1 MGRLTLSGASIVAS
15 AMHAPLG
22 RMTPFIAELL
32 STLAR
37 GSAAHTAELEFKPEA
52 SGSALEYKLRRY
64 VGFRVYH
71 YINWYLST
79 VHDAR
84 HHVGIVRERRPIV
97 SAADT
102 LHLKRMYI
110 FYPPHTYPA
119 PLDVPGAPSAPPGV
133 AASGAMTMNPGT

>member
-1 MGRLTLSGASIVAS
+1 MGRLTFSGASIVAS

-37 GSAAHTAELEFKPEA
+37 GSAAHTAELEFKPEDSRPPA
-52 SGSALEYKLRRY
+52 PPSNITLYRL
-64 VGFRVYH
+64 

-133 AASGAMTMNPGT
+133 AA

>member
-1 MGRLTLSGASIVAS
+1 MGRLTSSGASIVAS

-37 GSAAHTAELEFKPEA
+37 GSAAHTAELEFKPEDSRPLA
-52 SGSALEYKLRRY
+52 PPSTAILRCIDRL
-64 VGFRVYH
+64 

-110 FYPPHTYPA
+110 FYRPHTYPA
-119 PLDVPGAPSAPPGV
+119 PLDVPGAPSGAPPGV